1 MKGKYVTKRDADSKA
16 FSTKH
21 TRDIYVLKTKIAHV
35 EDKIRITEIDKQ
47 KLKKLQKEK
56 ITKFEEEKKVVEETI
71 DKTLSELNN
80 RKKKIYN
87 IQKPLVEKF
96 KVNLNKL
103 TKAYEESVE
112 LSNQL
117 LNGDNELDTKKNE
130 MKNEAQKI
138 KEMYDSANEE
148 FNQLK
153 EEAQSRL
160 KEMNSV
166 KEEYPKEYQYFQ
178 EKAKLFKK
186 IKELK
191 EENKNINKQIKELQ
205 KNISNDALI
214 KNEKNVYQKKISTE
228 KNRNQNKIEELKSGV
243 ALEQLESDLKKHN
256 SDIFSWSYIKELM
269 IQYYGEKYYDETTN
283 EYIDTLRNMWTNRI
297 NYIFNEEYL
306 RTKRAKEARLET
318 LINRISELELNN
330 KNESEEAI
338 KLNEESE
345 TLKEEINIDENDFN
359 KVYSIFNDAILLL
372 NQINEENKND
382 LFSNHFIE
390 SIININPDYST
401 NMKDYAKK
409 NFDRLINLYI
419 NELIENSK
427 SKKNLIMR
435 NKKCDEFIAEKNN
448 ENTLLE
454 DKIKANNNKLNELS
468 NKKEE
473 NLKEITKIQN
483 VIDVK
488 TTEMKKYLNELCDEK
503 FKNYEEENAE
513 TLKNFNKI
521 YGKKI
526 LTKANKVQKEKIYE
540 DRINLHF
547 KMKDTVENLGNY
559 INEYRAKNKELSER
573 IGKLANDYQ
582 EIMDKVDEMDLN
594 GDDNKAKANKEEEK
608 RMKLK
613 EEMDQQVKE
622 QALKLKAQ
630 KAKLEKQ
637 ENIEY
642 YIENL
647 KKLNNE
653 LKSIEKKKEKA
664 LEQFA
669 LFFQQVQEEQTKL
682 QEQSHQLK
690 LQLLEFK
697 VVEDDNAFGSKVRM
711 NNIEESNNNLEEEE
725 KNNYEE
731 NEEENMRR
739 KKEELLRKNQS
750 KNKLSVPDSSDIFA
764 AEIQELNSEI
774 EIPDIDMY
782 NQKLKPLFE
791 GTKVYKRFSEKAVKT
806 EYEEYDPIKNKGI
819 LPEAYDYCLRK
830 LYANINEKQ
839 FEFFTIE
846 GLPRKEAIL
855 PFSQIHGIRYS
866 DNAKK
871 IIKLKEETPQTG
883 TKTDFIG
890 RDNIPFSI
898 MTKKNNWDIVCPE
911 YISYVAIKT
920 MIETILSQP
929 KQKNQ
934 IEVAQASNVDNENN
948 ENNYQEEE
956 HYEEYDE

>member
-1 MKGKYVTKRDADSKA
+1 MTKRDADSKA

-35 EDKIRITEIDKQ
+35 EDKIRITEIDMQ
-47 KLKKLQKEK
+47 KLKKLEKEK
-56 ITKFEEEKKVVEETI
+56 ITKFEEDKKVVEENI
-71 DKTLSELNN
+71 DKTLNELN
-80 RKKKIYN
+80 KKKEKIYN

-112 LSNQL
+112 QSNQL
-117 LNGDNELDTKKNE
+117 LNGVNELDSKKNE
-130 MKNEAQKI
+130 MKNEAKKI
-138 KEMYDSANEE
+138 KEMYDLANEE

-153 EEAQSRL
+153 EEAQNKL
-160 KEMNSV
+160 KEMNSL

-178 EKAKLFKK
+178 EKIKLFKK

-191 EENKNINKQIKELQ
+191 ENNKNINKQIKELQ
-205 KNISNDALI
+205 KNISSDAMI
-214 KNEKNVYQKKISTE
+214 KNEKNVYQKKLSTE
-228 KNRNQNKIEELKSGV
+228 KNRNKDKIEELKSGI

-269 IQYYGEKYYDETTN
+269 IQYYGEKYYDETSN
-283 EYIDTLRNMWTNRI
+283 DYIDNLRNIWTNRI

-318 LINRISELELNN
+318 IINRLSELELNN
-330 KNESEEAI
+330 KNESEEGI

-401 NMKDYAKK
+401 NMKEYAKN

-419 NELIENSK
+419 NELIEHSK

-448 ENTLLE
+448 ENNLLE

-473 NLKEITKIQN
+473 NLKEISKIQN
-483 VIDVK
+483 LIDVK

-503 FKNYEEENAE
+503 FKNYKEENSD

-540 DRINLHF
+540 DRINLHL
-547 KMKDTVENLGNY
+547 KMKDTMENMTNY
-559 INEYRAKNKELSER
+559 INEYHIKNKELSEK
-573 IGKLANDYQ
+573 ISKLADNYQ
-582 EIMDKVDEMDLN
+582 EVMDKVDEMDIN
-594 GDDNKAKANKEEEK
+594 DDDNKIKANKEEEK

-613 EEMDQQVKE
+613 EEMDQKVKE
-622 QALKLKAQ
+622 QAIKLKEQ
-630 KAKLEKQ
+630 KEKLEKQ

-642 YIENL
+642 YIISL

-653 LKSIEKKKEKA
+653 LKNIEKKKEKTF
-664 LEQFA
+664 EQFSV
-669 LFFQQVQEEQTKL
+669 FFQQVQEEQNKL

-690 LQLLEFK
+690 LQLLDFK
-697 VVEDDNAFGSKVRM
+697 MAEDENAFGSKVRM
-711 NNIEESNNNLEEEE
+711 NNEEEVNNIEEE

-731 NEEENMRR
+731 NEEENRR
-739 KKEELLRKNQS
+739 RKEELLRKNKS
-750 KNKLSVPDSSDIFA
+750 KNRLAVPDASDIFA
-764 AEIQELNSEI
+764 TETEELNAEI

-806 EYEEYDPIKNKGI
+806 EYEDYDPIKNKGI

-830 LYANINEKQ
+830 LYANINERQ
-839 FEFFTIE
+839 FEFFTVE
-846 GLPRKEAIL
+846 GLPKKEAVL
-855 PFSQIHGIRYS
+855 PFSLIHGIRYS

-898 MTKKNNWDIVCPE
+898 MTKSNNWDIVCPE

-920 MIETILSQP
+920 MVETILSQSKP
-929 KQKNQ
+929 KNQ
-934 IEVAQASNVDNENN
+934 IERVQVSNVDNEI
-948 ENNYQEEE
+948 NYQEEE

>member
-47 KLKKLQKEK
+47 KLKKLEKEK
-56 ITKFEEEKKVVEETI
+56 ISKIEEEKKVVEENI
-71 DKTLSELNN
+71 DKTLKELN
-80 RKKKIYN
+80 KKKEKIFN

-103 TKAYEESVE
+103 TKAYEES
-112 LSNQL
+112 LNISNQL
-117 LNGDNELDTKKNE
+117 LNGDNELDSKKNE
-130 MKNEAQKI
+130 LKNEGQKI
-138 KEMYDSANEE
+138 KEMYDIANEE
-148 FNQLK
+148 FKQLK
-153 EEAQSRL
+153 EEAQNKL
-160 KEMNSV
+160 KEMNSI

-178 EKAKLFKK
+178 EKIKLFKK

-191 EENKNINKQIKELQ
+191 EENKKLNKQIKELE
-205 KNISNDALI
+205 KNISNDAII
-214 KNEKNVYQKKISTE
+214 KNERNSYQKKLSTE
-228 KNRNQNKIEELKSGV
+228 KNRNQNKIEELKSGI

-256 SDIFSWSYIKELM
+256 SDIFSWSYIKEIM
-269 IQYYGEKYYDETTN
+269 IQYYGEKYYNETSD
-283 EYIDTLRNMWTNRI
+283 EYIDNLRNMWTNRI

-306 RTKRAKEARLET
+306 RTKRAKESRLET
-318 LINRISELELNN
+318 ILNRLSELELNN

-338 KLNEESE
+338 KLKEESD

-359 KVYSIFNDAILLL
+359 KVYSIFNDVILLL
-372 NQINEENKND
+372 NQINEENKNE
-382 LFSNHFIE
+382 LFSNHFIKT
-390 SIININPDYST
+390 IININPDYST
-401 NMKDYAKK
+401 NMKEYAKK

-419 NELIENSK
+419 NELIEHSK

-435 NKKCDEFIAEKNN
+435 NKKCDEFIEEKNS
-448 ENTLLE
+448 ENMMLE
-454 DKIKANNNKLNELS
+454 DKIKINNNKLNELS

-473 NLKEITKIQN
+473 NIKEIGKIQN
-483 VIDVK
+483 LIDVK
-488 TTEMKKYLNELCDEK
+488 TTEIKKYLNELCDEK
-503 FKNYEEENAE
+503 FKNYKEENSE

-526 LTKANKVQKEKIYE
+526 LTKANKIQKEKIYE
-540 DRINLHF
+540 DRINLHL
-547 KMKDTVENLGNY
+547 KMKESIENITNY
-559 INEYRAKNKELSER
+559 INDYHNKNKELNEKIS
-573 IGKLANDYQ
+573 KLADDYQ
-582 EIMDKVDEMDLN
+582 EVMDKVDEMDLN
-594 GDDNKAKANKEEEK
+594 GDDNKMKANKEEEK

-613 EEMDQQVKE
+613 EEMDQKVKE
-622 QALKLKAQ
+622 QRIKLKIQ
-630 KAKLEKQ
+630 KEKLEKQ

-653 LKSIEKKKEKA
+653 LKNIDRKKEKTF
-664 LEQFA
+664 EQFSV
-669 LFFQQVQEEQTKL
+669 FFQQVQQEQLKL

-690 LQLLEFK
+690 LQLLEYK
-697 VVEDDNAFGSKVRM
+697 QAEDENAFSSKVRM
-711 NNIEESNNNLEEEE
+711 NNIEDSNNVIDEEE
-725 KNNYEE
+725 KNNYKEI
-731 NEEENMRR
+731 EEENKRR
-739 KKEELLRKNQS
+739 REELLRKNKS
-750 KNKLSVPDSSDIFA
+750 KNKLSVPDGSDIFA
-764 AEIQELNSEI
+764 AEREELNSEI
-774 EIPDIDMY
+774 EMPDIDMY

-830 LYANINEKQ
+830 LYANINERQ

-846 GLPRKEAIL
+846 GLPKKEAIL

-898 MTKKNNWDIVCPE
+898 MTKKDNWDIVCPE
-911 YISYVAIKT
+911 YISYIAIKT

-929 KQKNQ
+929 KPKNQ
-934 IEVAQASNVDNENN
+934 IEARQISNGENEI
-948 ENNYQEEE
+948 NYQEEEE

>member
-419 NELIENSK
+419 NELIEHSK

>member
-80 RKKKIYN
+80 KKKKIYN

-117 LNGDNELDTKKNE
+117 LNGDNELDSKKNE

-153 EEAQSRL
+153 EEAQSKL

-178 EKAKLFKK
+178 EKTKLFKK

-269 IQYYGEKYYDETTN
+269 IQYYGEKYYDETTD

-318 LINRISELELNN
+318 LINRLSELEANN

-419 NELIENSK
+419 NELIEHSK

-454 DKIKANNNKLNELS
+454 DKIKANNNKLTELS

-473 NLKEITKIQN
+473 NLKEISKIQN

-503 FKNYEEENAE
+503 FKNYEEENAD
-513 TLKNFNKI
+513 TLKNFSKI

-547 KMKDTVENLGNY
+547 KMKDTVENIGNY
-559 INEYRAKNKELSER
+559 INEYRIKNKELSER
-573 IGKLANDYQ
+573 IRKLANDYQ

-594 GDDNKAKANKEEEK
+594 GDDNKSKANKEEEK

-622 QALKLKAQ
+622 QTLKLKAQ

-653 LKSIEKKKEKA
+653 LKNIEKKKEKA
-664 LEQFA
+664 FEQFA
-669 LFFQQVQEEQTKL
+669 LFFQQVQEEQKKL

-711 NNIEESNNNLEEEE
+711 NNIEELNNNLEEEE

-731 NEEENMRR
+731 NEEENMR

-764 AEIQELNSEI
+764 VEVQELNSEI

-791 GTKVYKRFSEKAVKT
+791 GTKVYKRFSEKTVKT

-846 GLPRKEAIL
+846 GLPRKEAVL

-934 IEVAQASNVDNENN
+934 IEVAQASNVDIENN
-948 ENNYQEEE
+948 ENIYQEEE

>member
-56 ITKFEEEKKVVEETI
+56 ISKLEEDKKVVEETI
-71 DKTLSELNN
+71 DKTLSELNEK
-80 RKKKIYN
+80 KKKIYN

-117 LNGDNELDTKKNE
+117 LNGDNNLDSKKND

-153 EEAQSRL
+153 EEAQSKL
-160 KEMNSV
+160 KEMNSI

-178 EKAKLFKK
+178 EKMKLFKK

-191 EENKNINKQIKELQ
+191 DENKNINKQIKELQ

-228 KNRNQNKIEELKSGV
+228 KNRNQNKIEELKSGI

-318 LINRISELELNN
+318 LVNRLSELELNN
-330 KNESEEAI
+330 KNESEEGI
-338 KLNEESE
+338 KLNEEIE

-419 NELIENSK
+419 NELIEHSK

-454 DKIKANNNKLNELS
+454 DKIKANNNKLTELT

-473 NLKEITKIQN
+473 NLKEISKIQI

-540 DRINLHF
+540 DRINLHL
-547 KMKDTVENLGNY
+547 KMKDTIENMNNY
-559 INEYRAKNKELSER
+559 INEYHIKNKELSER
-573 IGKLANDYQ
+573 ISKFANDYQ

-594 GDDNKAKANKEEEK
+594 GDDNKSKANKEEEK

-622 QALKLKAQ
+622 QTLKLKAQ

-653 LKSIEKKKEKA
+653 LKNIEKKKEKA
-664 LEQFA
+664 LDQFA
-669 LFFQQVQEEQTKL
+669 AFFQQVQEEQTKL

-731 NEEENMRR
+731 NDEESAR

-750 KNKLSVPDSSDIFA
+750 KNKLSVPDATDIFA
-764 AEIQELNSEI
+764 LETQELNSEI